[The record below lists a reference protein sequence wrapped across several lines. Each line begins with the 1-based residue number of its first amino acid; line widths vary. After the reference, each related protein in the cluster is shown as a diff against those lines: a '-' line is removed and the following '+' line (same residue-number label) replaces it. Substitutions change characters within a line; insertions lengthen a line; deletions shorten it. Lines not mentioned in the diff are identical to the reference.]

1 MRGFERMTLANMRQN
16 GVRSVVASC
25 ANCGRSADVN
35 ADLLPETLTVP
46 RPGNASDAAAAA
58 ARPSRPDPLGT
69 RGANPTAFLTFGPNA
84 RRCPR
89 LRRPPPARLL
99 QTGTGTAQTAAI
111 STAAIT
117 AVIFSLVDRSM
128 ASSGSDAN
136 LIAALY
142 AAWVFTL

>member
-1 MRGFERMTLANMRQN
+1 MRGFERMTLANMRLH
-16 GVRSVVASC
+16 GVRSVIAACV
-25 ANCGRSADVN
+25 NCGRSTDVN
-35 ADLLPETLTVP
+35 VDLLPETLIVP
-46 RPGNASDAAAAA
+46 EVGKRLRCSSCGGNTIS
-58 ARPSRPDPLGT
+58 ARPLGIQANG
-69 RGANPTAFLTFGPNA
+69 RGFLTIGPNA

-99 QTGTGTAQTAAI
+99 QTGTGTAQT

-136 LIAALY
+136 LNAALY